1 MSEQIS
7 YFGISPIGEA
17 FLLSDA
23 VSFNACAAYPR
34 QVKRTFSFCDEHGRC
49 RILIDGG
56 ELGRESF
63 QADTLPMQDALVKYT
78 LGQNLPKNITAA
90 ALDCLS
96 YHLRKS
102 GLICVTF
109 SY

>member
-1 MSEQIS
+1 MNKIGIS
-7 YFGISPIGEA
+7 FALSPIGEA
-17 FLLSDA
+17 FLLEDLK
-23 VSFNACAAYPR
+23 SFQSCAAYPR
-34 QVKRTFSFCDEHGRC
+34 QTKRSFSFREENGRC

-63 QADTLPMQDALVKYT
+63 QADTIPMQDALVKCT

-102 GLICVTF
+102 GLIRVTF